1 MTRDWEKRS
10 KANVPF
16 GQMESVRLCLFDGT
30 IDELGAS
37 VAGGMEG
44 ERAGGGWHGGY
55 YDSCRRGSRQAS
67 CSQYASLIEVWIDES
82 EQRIDICNREK
93 GEAYANHC
101 RDSSIGQCWTSAR
114 V

>member
-67 CSQYASLIEVWIDES
+67 L
-82 EQRIDICNREK
+82 
-93 GEAYANHC
+93 AN
-101 RDSSIGQCWTSAR
+101 TP

>member
-1 MTRDWEKRS
+1 
-10 KANVPF
+10 
-16 GQMESVRLCLFDGT
+16 
-30 IDELGAS
+30 
-37 VAGGMEG
+37 MEG

-55 YDSCRRGSRQAS
+55 YDFLPPRKPAS
-67 CSQYASLIEVWIDES
+67 KFSQYASLIEVWIDES